1 MEELVLYMSGP
12 QCLVGNSLIVVGCS
26 SSQETWE
33 RTRSSEGSRSP
44 PCITHGLW
52 GLRTVPPQKVR
63 EKTGLGVFFVAT
75 VEFFSEM
82 VESSVVQGQRN

>member
-1 MEELVLYMSGP
+1 MVTAEELVLYMSGP

-44 PCITHGLW
+44 PCETM
-52 GLRTVPPQKVR
+52 RTVPPPKVR
-63 EKTGLGVFFVAT
+63 GKTGFGVLFVGS
-75 VEFFSEM
+75 VEFFLEM
-82 VESSVVQGQRN
+82 VES